1 MNDTTTRIW
10 TLTDQQALS
19 ACAALATTL
28 ELELNVK
35 NLDTSR
41 FDQLVA
47 GASARERALYAD
59 VEHLSEHEAA
69 VAARSMLRL
78 AADLGYADAVDRA
91 IASSAIHGRDFG
103 VVSGPLLV
111 AGLAVVLAYVP
122 VEQRN
127 KVTRIYSHA
136 TDGSE
141 RAEVITES
149 ETKRVGAAA
158 VEKLAGWWKAVLAG

>member
-1 MNDTTTRIW
+1 MSDTTTQIW

-19 ACAALATTL
+19 ACAALATNL

-35 NLDTSR
+35 NLDTAR

-47 GASARERALYAD
+47 GASARERQFYAD
-59 VEHLSEHEAA
+59 VERLSDHDAA
-69 VAARSMLRL
+69 LAARSMLRL
-78 AADLGYADAVDRA
+78 AADLGYTEAVEKA
-91 IASSAIHGRDFG
+91 IATSAIHGRDFG

-122 VEQRN
+122 VEQRQ
-127 KVTRIYSHA
+127 KVTRIHSRA
-136 TDGSE
+136 ADGSE
-141 RAEVITES
+141 RAEMVTES

-158 VEKLAGWWKAVLAG
+158 VEKLAGWWKGVLGD